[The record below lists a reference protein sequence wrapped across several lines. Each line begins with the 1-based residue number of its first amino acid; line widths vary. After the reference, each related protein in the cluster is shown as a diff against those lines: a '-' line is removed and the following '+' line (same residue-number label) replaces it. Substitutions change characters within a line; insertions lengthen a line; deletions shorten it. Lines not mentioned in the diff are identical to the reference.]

1 MVFEYNF
8 VSFSVATM
16 DMQFPHRWSIST
28 GVTESLPGVPPMEC
42 QLLGEFTTHECNE
55 KVFLV
60 FANTKT
66 SKNPARLVKIQ
77 MLFVKLAYR
86 ALKFLVHL
94 SSVCLAMYYKA
105 VTNGKGNLEVHF
117 VSFRHGFEDMFGPFA
132 ANFAVRRGF
141 LFLYFSRLFLC
152 IRS

>member
-1 MVFEYNF
+1 MNAMGRCFWF
-8 VSFSVATM
+8 
-16 DMQFPHRWSIST
+16 
-28 GVTESLPGVPPMEC
+28 LPTPKR
-42 QLLGEFTTHECNE
+42 Q
-55 KVFLV
+55 K
-60 FANTKT
+60 K
-66 SKNPARLVKIQ
+66 PARLVKIQ

-141 LFLYFSRLFLC
+141 LFLYFSRLFDHSSLT
-152 IRS
+152 I